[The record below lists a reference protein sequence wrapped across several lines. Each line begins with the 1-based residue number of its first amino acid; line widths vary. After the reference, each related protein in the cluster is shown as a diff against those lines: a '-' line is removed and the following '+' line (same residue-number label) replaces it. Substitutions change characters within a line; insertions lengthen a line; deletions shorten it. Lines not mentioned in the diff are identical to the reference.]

1 MLAQLVGAELVD
13 AGLWATMNRFSA
25 TLAALLLVGGSAAAA
40 QALNITID
48 ENDESAAHIAPGEV
62 LTLTLTIKH
71 TGLSNPFSLP
81 KVPGL
86 LVTGSGSDPRH
97 GEYTFFVTPA
107 HAGDFTIP
115 AFDIR
120 IDSGQV
126 LHVKALKL
134 HVWAH

>member
-1 MLAQLVGAELVD
+1 
-13 AGLWATMNRFSA
+13 MNRFST

-40 QALNITID
+40 PSLNIMID
-48 ENDESAAHIAPGEV
+48 ENDESAAHITPGEV

-81 KVPGL
+81 KTPGL
-86 LVTGSGSDPRH
+86 PVTGSGSDPRH

-107 HAGDFTIP
+107 RAGDFTIP

-120 IDSGQV
+120 TDSGQV
-126 LHVKALKL
+126 LHVNALKL